1 MANAVYY
8 SAASRQ
14 VAGKEKADLKKDD
27 ARTGLFVVLFI
38 VILSVLMLLF
48 QLVFIPMFRVE
59 NVIISGFQGIDESEV
74 LRAAGLDSGAYFFLI
89 DAKEIEAN
97 IKAVYPV
104 SSVIIGK
111 KFPDTL
117 TIEAVIRSPLGI
129 VLVENEGKT
138 IPAVFDKE
146 GVVFERAGASSMMP
160 VLTGVSFPAYVLGMK
175 MPQALSELL
184 ASLAALKAE
193 EPAVYDA
200 ISEME
205 IVRLQDDEYELL
217 VYCSQWPVKLRLSK
231 NLDGYIMKNAFVIL
245 EVLESQGGLEKI
257 REIDFRTGQI
267 VYSVKED
274 DSGRE

>member
-8 SAASRQ
+8 SAASRT
-14 VAGKEKADLKKDD
+14 AASKDKADPKKDD

-48 QLVFIPMFRVE
+48 QLVFVPMFRVE

-74 LRAAGLDSGAYFFLI
+74 LKAAGLDGGAYFFLI

-129 VLVENEGKT
+129 VLVEDAGKT

-160 VLTGVSFPAYVLGMK
+160 VLTGVAFPSYVLGMK
-175 MPQALSELL
+175 IPEALSGLL
-184 ASLAALKAE
+184 ASLAALKADD
-193 EPAVYDA
+193 PAVYEA
-200 ISEME
+200 ISEVE

-217 VYCSQWPVKLRLSK
+217 VYCSQWPVKMRLSK